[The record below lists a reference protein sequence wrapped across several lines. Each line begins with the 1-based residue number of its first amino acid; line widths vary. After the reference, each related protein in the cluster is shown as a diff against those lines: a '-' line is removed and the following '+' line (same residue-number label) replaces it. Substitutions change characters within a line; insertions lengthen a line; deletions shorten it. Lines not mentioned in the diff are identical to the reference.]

1 VPLDDRDDIVKLDF
15 TDTSALSGVDA
26 FERQRQNSKNG
37 TKLSKK
43 DQVRERE

>member
-1 VPLDDRDDIVKLDF
+1 MPLDDRDDIVKLDF
-15 TDTSALSGVDA
+15 MDMSVLSNVDA
-26 FERQRQNSKNG
+26 FECQRQNSKNG